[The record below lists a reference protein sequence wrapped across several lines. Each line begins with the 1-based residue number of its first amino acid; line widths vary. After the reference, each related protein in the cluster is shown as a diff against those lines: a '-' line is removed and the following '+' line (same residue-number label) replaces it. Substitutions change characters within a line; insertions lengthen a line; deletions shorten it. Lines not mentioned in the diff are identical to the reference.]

1 MSQSEM
7 NSVLIV
13 DFMNHNWVKKDSE
26 IITYN
31 GVINFPRAGKKED
44 RHCVMCG
51 KLEKKDK
58 CIIPN
63 QNKDVCRKCDSSYWL
78 MKEFN
83 VVIKFCKGCKTFFAL
98 MNYDEKPEASKCGTC
113 RRRGR
118 DNYHNKKIRQAEDNG
133 NSIKRMRKSMSPE
146 GFCNLVNTMTEEED
160 EVIDVQTL
168 LEYASHDSD
177 VRGMDCFIPIIEP
190 GHHCCTTA
198 EVEDLTKLKDFPED
212 DEMTDIF
219 KWFSDMPISQ
229 ADPYSDM

>member
-1 MSQSEM
+1 
-7 NSVLIV
+7 
-13 DFMNHNWVKKDSE
+13 
-26 IITYN
+26 
-31 GVINFPRAGKKED
+31 
-44 RHCVMCG
+44 
-51 KLEKKDK
+51 
-58 CIIPN
+58 
-63 QNKDVCRKCDSSYWL
+63 
-78 MKEFN
+78 
-83 VVIKFCKGCKTFFAL
+83 

-160 EVIDVQTL
+160 EIIDVQTL
-168 LEYASHDSD
+168 LEYASNDND

-190 GHHCCTTA
+190 GHHCCATA
-198 EVEDLTKLKDFPED
+198 EVEDLSKLKDFPED

-229 ADPYSDM
+229 ADPYTDM